1 MPIFVHQVYDF
12 PIQAVPGTSLL
23 FIVLL
28 CSGVMGFAF
37 THDSRLKMI
46 DYQGAVPYNVYSF
59 LLPCHLPCI
68 FWFVTKLHY
77 ALININYIYE
87 SRPPWSTMFAGAL
100 FLFFATF
107 TSTIAL
113 GKHINDVTHGV
124 TWRDQLKSL
133 IKKESSRPILMRFT
147 FPLCTAGIF
156 FATGLYVCRSLL
168 SWGIQSR
175 YW

>member
-1 MPIFVHQVYDF
+1 MRWLIGIVGRTSVNWRHADICTPSIWFSHSSCT
-12 PIQAVPGTSLL
+12 GTLLL

-77 ALININYIYE
+77 ALININYIWEQTSMIDNVRRCAVLVLRYIYLDNC
-87 SRPPWSTMFAGAL
+87 PWKAH
-100 FLFFATF
+100 
-107 TSTIAL
+107 
-113 GKHINDVTHGV
+113 KWCD
-124 TWRDQLKSL
+124 TWRDLA
-133 IKKESSRPILMRFT
+133 RPTEEFD
-147 FPLCTAGIF
+147 
-156 FATGLYVCRSLL
+156 
-168 SWGIQSR
+168 
-175 YW
+175 